1 MNTITCMVFDVDGVL
16 TDGGISITDSGDE
29 IKTFNSRDGHGI
41 KLLMRAGIEV
51 VILTGRTS
59 RVVEHRSRELGISHI
74 IQGAKDKKGALMDFS
89 ERIGIKP
96 ANMAYMGDDVVD
108 LPAMSL
114 CGLTFA
120 PADAV
125 DMVRQRVDIV
135 TTLPGGHGAAREA
148 IEALLKRL
156 GLLDQVMERYGE

>member
-16 TDGGISITDSGDE
+16 TDGGISITDSGEE

-59 RVVEHRSRELGISHI
+59 RVVEHRARELGITHVL
-74 IQGAKDKKGALMDFS
+74 QGAKDKKVALLDLA
-89 ERIGIKP
+89 ERIGIEP

-108 LPAMSL
+108 LPPMAL

-125 DMVRQRVDIV
+125 DMVRERADVV
-135 TTLPGGHGAAREA
+135 TALPGGRGAAREA
-148 IEALLKRL
+148 IESLLKRL
-156 GLLDQVMERYGE
+156 GLFDKVMERYGV

>member
-1 MNTITCMVFDVDGVL
+1 MSAITCMVFDVDGVL

-29 IKTFNSRDGHGI
+29 IKTFNSRDGHGM

-51 VILTGRTS
+51 AILTGRTS
-59 RVVEHRSRELGISHI
+59 RVVEHRARELGISHV
-74 IQGAKDKKGALMDFS
+74 IQGTKDKKAALLDLA
-89 ERIGIKP
+89 ERTGIEP

-108 LPAMSL
+108 LPPMAL

-125 DMVRQRVDIV
+125 DMVRARADVI
-135 TTLPGGHGAAREA
+135 TTLPGGRGAAREA
-148 IEALLKRL
+148 IEVLLMRL
-156 GLLDQVMERYGE
+156 GLFDKVMERYGV